1 MKADL
6 DRLMHERS
14 LDALVLFPTEFEDPY
29 RAYLSGGAHF
39 TGGTVKRRGEP
50 PVLISNAMEIEEA
63 ARSGLTVYSTED
75 FGESELLRTFRDDPD
90 GRQVAYYR
98 RVFDRLGVAGRVGVY
113 GAGDANVILRL
124 VGLLSE
130 AFSGQVEFVTE
141 TVRSTVFD
149 AAYETKDPAELAAL
163 REVARQ
169 TSAVMRAARDWIA
182 GHRAAGE
189 TVLKADG
196 APLTIGDVKR
206 YVRGQLF
213 ERDLEDPEGM
223 IFAQGRDAALP
234 HSKGE
239 ADQPLKLGEAIVF
252 DLFPRR
258 PGSYFHDMTRTWS
271 IGYARPEVQAAFD
284 AVMEAFR
291 RSVEWCQPGISTRDP
306 QVKVCELFES
316 LGHPTVLNTPGTS
329 RGYVHSLAHG
339 VGLNV
344 HEAPYFPTFSN
355 AYTLKAGNVFTIE
368 PGLYY
373 PDEGFGVRIEDTVVM
388 TEAGTVE
395 SLTDCPYDLVIELK
409 G

>member
-29 RAYLSGGAHF
+29 RAYLSNGAHF
-39 TGGTVKRRGEP
+39 SGGTIKRRDEP
-50 PVLISNAMEIEEA
+50 PVLISNGMEIEEA

-75 FGESELLRTFRDDPD
+75 FGESELVRTYRGDHD
-90 GRQVAYYR
+90 GRQVAFYR

-113 GAGDANVILRL
+113 GAGDANAVLRL
-124 VGLLSE
+124 VGLLSVALSE
-130 AFSGQVEFVTE
+130 QVEFVTE
-141 TVRSTVFD
+141 TVRATIFD
-149 AAYETKDPAELAAL
+149 AAYETKDPAELIAL

-182 GHRAAGE
+182 GHRAAGD
-189 TVLKADG
+189 TVVKADG
-196 APLTIGDVKR
+196 TPLTIGDVKR

-239 ADQPLKLGEAIVF
+239 ASQPLKLGESIVF

-271 IGYARPEVQAAFD
+271 IGYARPEVQAAYD
-284 AVMEAFR
+284 AVMEAFQ
-291 RSVEWCQPGISTRDP
+291 RSMALCRPGVSTRES
-306 QVKVCELFES
+306 QVMVCEYFES

-329 RGYVHSLAHG
+329 KGYVHSLAHG

-344 HEAPYFPTFSN
+344 HEAPYFPTFSDT
-355 AYTLKAGNVFTIE
+355 YTIKTGSVFTIE

-373 PDEGFGVRIEDTVVM
+373 SDEGFGVRIEDTVVM
-388 TEAGTVE
+388 SEAGTAE